1 MEEQDEQCYVPS
13 PRAQSQQQ
21 RERFVTVSKTQQY
34 VGKGAFLLQLLRRP
48 SAKGT
53 LRVWGPQVEVCE
65 FL

>member
-21 RERFVTVSKTQQY
+21 RERFVTVSKTQQC

-48 SAKGT
+48 SA
-53 LRVWGPQVEVCE
+53 
-65 FL
+65 